1 MAVEGWASFK
11 VQFSFQTTF
20 ELSRIHC
27 YGGLSGMA
35 AFDAGFDFAID
46 LRAAA
51 RSRCRSAGGKE
62 DEGGE
67 AEDGFHGGPFSGGKE
82 VV

>member
-1 MAVEGWASFK
+1 
-11 VQFSFQTTF
+11 
-20 ELSRIHC
+20 
-27 YGGLSGMA
+27 MA

-51 RSRCRSAGGKE
+51 RSRCRSTGGKE
-62 DEGGE
+62 EEGSE
-67 AEDGFHGGPFSGGKE
+67 AEDGFHGVPFSEGKE